1 MRGWVAPGRS
11 LRYKRLQNRMS
22 HHAIVSDFRVG
33 DFSIKARL
41 NPRRI
46 TLLERLWVSAFVQ
59 RLRELGWVE
68 GLNVAIEYR
77 WAEGRNERYT
87 EIATEFVRLKVDL
100 IVTAGA
106 SVVAAKQ
113 ATSVIPIIF
122 AVAADPLGTG
132 PSAYRPS
139 CSMHPTAAATRSRN
153 VRIRT
158 AWPRPT
164 GR

>member
-1 MRGWVAPGRS
+1 MRRRDFIAGLTGLAAAWPLGARAQQPAKLPTIGFLGGSTPS
-11 LRYKRLQNRMS
+11 LWS
-22 HHAIVSDFRVG
+22 A
-33 DFSIKARL
+33 
-41 NPRRI
+41 
-46 TLLERLWVSAFVQ
+46 WVSAFVQ

-68 GLNVAIEYR
+68 GRNVAIEYR
-77 WAEGRNERYT
+77 WAEGHNERYT